1 MCCFLLFR
9 SVYRSR
15 KQNARHAAEEH
26 RRQLRSLLL
35 SKRPTDA
42 GVNGFNEMDD
52 LQDDGT
58 ELLGTNN
65 CFILYIVILCHLSF
79 SSS

>member
-1 MCCFLLFR
+1 M
-9 SVYRSR
+9 RSR

-35 SKRPTDA
+35 SKSTTDA
-42 GVNGFNEMDD
+42 GVNGFNKMED

-58 ELLGTNN
+58 ELLGTKT
-65 CFILYIVILCHLSF
+65 
-79 SSS
+79 